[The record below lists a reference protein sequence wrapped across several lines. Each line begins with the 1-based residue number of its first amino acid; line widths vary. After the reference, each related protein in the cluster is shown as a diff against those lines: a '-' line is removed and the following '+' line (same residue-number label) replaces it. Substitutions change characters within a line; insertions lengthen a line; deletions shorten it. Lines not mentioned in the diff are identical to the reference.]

1 MPTPSGVGF
10 AQDPAVTPDLGHA
23 RVLVVVFVAPACRP
37 PPATAYVSLA
47 YVCAFLPFSP
57 VYILPRHARA
67 DASCLARGRRGAAR
81 CCTASQCRPRSVSG
95 VLYPLQVVPRPLPNP
110 IYGF

>member
-23 RVLVVVFVAPACRP
+23 RVLVVVFVVPAGRP
-37 PPATAYVSLA
+37 LPAAAYVSLA

-67 DASCLARGRRGAAR
+67 DASCLARGEGPGPLLH
-81 CCTASQCRPRSVSG
+81 SQCRPRSVSG